1 MTDAQG
7 RGQGWQRDRMGA
19 VAKDRYP
26 TPRPYLL
33 EVPRAR
39 RWGGQGPP
47 NQRPPPHRAGVVL
60 RPSWDPITPSGS
72 ILLLAMGLLWDT
84 RAATPRLSPPGRWAP
99 RWLRVGGGQRRRAP
113 GMARSA
119 LGSLGH
125 LWAPRHSRASTQTA
139 PGASRQGG
147 ETAGRR
153 AEPSARRWLGPRGR
167 TAMSHRSRVGAA
179 QGEASHRVHP
189 FSLQHP
195 AGLQPS
201 LGAHGAM
208 RELLCGESILPLAV
222 CPPPW
227 PCQRRPCTRQRCGAV
242 SGLPCA

>member
-1 MTDAQG
+1 
-7 RGQGWQRDRMGA
+7 
-19 VAKDRYP
+19 
-26 TPRPYLL
+26 
-33 EVPRAR
+33 
-39 RWGGQGPP
+39 
-47 NQRPPPHRAGVVL
+47 
-60 RPSWDPITPSGS
+60 
-72 ILLLAMGLLWDT
+72 MGLLS
-84 RAATPRLSPPGRWAP
+84 AS
-99 RWLRVGGGQRRRAP
+99 QRGELEIFIMLHSYSFHLNRKKQPLTALQLCP
-113 GMARSA
+113 MARSA

-139 PGASRQGG
+139 PGASWQGG